1 MRYRRSTHVLYVYNS
16 RPCQL
21 SRECPF
27 KKDGTSG
34 MRHRPKMHL
43 NTAGLDWAFKN
54 TGTRCWA
61 NPSIAIR
68 LTVRGCA
75 GQRRDRCTD
84 AELASWRICELA
96 IRMSDSA
103 DWYIARAVG
112 EWEERVDNTL
122 ALISRRWE
130 KCFLRRKCFRIN
142 PFFFVHRPNTTWL

>member
-1 MRYRRSTHVLYVYNS
+1 MSTLE
-16 RPCQL
+16 
-21 SRECPF
+21 RECPF

-54 TGTRCWA
+54 KGTRCWA

-75 GQRRDRCTD
+75 GQRRDRCTHS
-84 AELASWRICELA
+84 ELASWRICELA

-103 DWYIARAVG
+103 DWYIGQPESGRRG
-112 EWEERVDNTL
+112 WQY
-122 ALISRRWE
+122 ISANQLKMGKMFFE
-130 KCFLRRKCFRIN
+130 KKMFFRIK
-142 PFFFVHRPNTTWL
+142 PFLKQMICNRPACIFTTGKIFFLYWIPYY